1 MYSNDKR
8 WLDRYT
14 YFDELEKRKRDLQRW
29 IGDQNNVDLF
39 MKWIAD
45 RQITEA
51 KQIRELPSIIS
62 NQTAYQLLLDGK
74 NIQDAI
80 NVLATDDPTV
90 NSKTFKELNKTLGI
104 IRAFPRNELIDTIGN
119 KAKLQLL
126 HNLYAELGRLISDV
140 ERVYSNKQQEGYL

>member
-1 MYSNDKR
+1 
-8 WLDRYT
+8 
-14 YFDELEKRKRDLQRW
+14 
-29 IGDQNNVDLF
+29 